1 MSDKDFEK
9 NNINGENDFSS
20 NSEPADVEGSNADS
34 GFEEESS
41 WQFEASAPSLNADFL
56 QSAGNAEIKVE
67 AAQYYAPEPAEPQEN
82 QASSKDI
89 VIKKEKVSVI
99 LSSIIAVI
107 VIAIIAV
114 LGVRYYTVPNS
125 NEKMNPG
132 NVAVTVGNTNVSV
145 GLYNYY
151 YDSIVYEY
159 TYYAAYGYYDLD
171 TTKDFG
177 AQFTTDEEGNELSWE
192 DYFRKLTL
200 QRLTNYTMNYEKGLE
215 AGITL
220 TDEQQEQIESQLE
233 SIKEQASSENKS
245 VNEYVNDNFGENC
258 GLETL
263 RKFLEQ
269 YFIANNYN
277 NRSTIEDRPS
287 DDEISAYFDENSS
300 KYQSCSIALIELE
313 FDTTDDDTKAKSIEN
328 AKSYMS
334 KITDIES
341 MKAIMPE
348 ASESLIEQYVSSG
361 YFETKEE
368 AVQTLLDSIESTET
382 RTNVESYFDEEIAS
396 WLFDEATPV
405 NSLNYFASEDYGI
418 IYIILKTAQP
428 VLDDTQVYSVR
439 HILITPADEG
449 EESTSSTNTT
459 YTDEQWA
466 NALSEAEAI
475 VDEYNKGEKTELAF
489 AELAEEYSE
498 DTESTSAGSSGLYG
512 GGYEGTHL
520 GEMVSEFEN
529 WAVDPARKYGDVD
542 IVKSEYG
549 YHIMYFIYAGPEY
562 YYNAQTDLVSERN
575 NEEIKNYPS
584 KERAGMKNVHVAK
597 PGDEK
602 IYTAKT
608 SY

>member
-9 NNINGENDFSS
+9 DNINGENGVSS
-20 NSEPADVEGSNADS
+20 NPAPADSENSKADY
-34 GFEEESS
+34 EEESS
-41 WQFEASAPSLNADFL
+41 WEFEASAPSLNADFL
-56 QSAGNAEIKVE
+56 QSAGDAEIKVE
-67 AAQYYAPEPAEPQEN
+67 APQYYAPELAAPQAN
-82 QASSKDI
+82 QVASKDI
-89 VIKKEKVSVI
+89 VIKKEKVTVI

-107 VIAIIAV
+107 VIAIIAF

-125 NEKMNPG
+125 DERMNPG
-132 NVAVTVGNTNVSV
+132 NIAVTIGNTDVSV

-177 AQFTTDEEGNELSWE
+177 AQFTKDEDGNELSWE
-192 DYFRKLTL
+192 AYFRKLAL
-200 QRLTNYTMNYEKGLE
+200 QRLTNYTMNYEKALE

-220 TDEQQEQIESQLE
+220 TDEQKEQIDSQLE

-245 VNEYVNDNFGENC
+245 VNEYVNEKFGENC

-269 YFIANNYN
+269 YFIAGNYY
-277 NRSTIEDRPS
+277 NRSTIENRPS
-287 DDEISAYFDENSS
+287 EDEVNAYFDENSN

-313 FDTTDDDTKAKSIEN
+313 YDTTDDDTKAKSIEN

-334 KITDIES
+334 KITDVES
-341 MKAIMPE
+341 MKAVMPE
-348 ASESLIEQYVSSG
+348 ASASLIEQYVSAG
-361 YFETKEE
+361 YFETQEE

-382 RTNVESYFDEEIAS
+382 RTNVESYFDEDTAS

-418 IYIILKTAQP
+418 VYVILKTAQP
-428 VLDDTQVYSVR
+428 VLDDAQVYSVR
-439 HILITPADEG
+439 HILITPANSED
-449 EESTSSTNTT
+449 ESTSSTETG

-466 NALSEAEAI
+466 NALNKAEAI

-512 GGYEGTHL
+512 GGYEGTNI
-520 GEMVSEFEN
+520 GEMVSEFEG
-529 WAVDPARKYGDVD
+529 WAVDSSRKYGDVD

-549 YHIMYFIYAGPEY
+549 YHIMYFIFAGPEY
-562 YYNAQTDLVSERN
+562 YYNAQTDLAEERN

-584 KERAGMKNVHVAK
+584 KERAGMKNVHIAK
-597 PGDEK
+597 PGDDK
-602 IYTAKT
+602 IYSAST
-608 SY
+608 SQ

>member
-9 NNINGENDFSS
+9 DNINGENGVSS
-20 NSEPADVEGSNADS
+20 NPAPADSESSKADY
-34 GFEEESS
+34 EEESS
-41 WQFEASAPSLNADFL
+41 WKFEASAPSLNADFL
-56 QSAGNAEIKVE
+56 QSAGDAEIKVE
-67 AAQYYAPEPAEPQEN
+67 TPQYYAPEPAAPQEN
-82 QASSKDI
+82 QVASKDI
-89 VIKKEKVSVI
+89 VIKKEKVTVI

-107 VIAIIAV
+107 VIAIIAF

-125 NEKMNPG
+125 DERMNPG
-132 NVAVTVGNTNVSV
+132 NVAVTIGNTDVSV

-177 AQFTTDEEGNELSWE
+177 AQFTKDEEGNELSWE
-192 DYFRKLTL
+192 AYFRKLAL
-200 QRLTNYTMNYEKGLE
+200 QRLTNYTMNYEKALE

-220 TDEQQEQIESQLE
+220 TDEQKEQIDSQLE

-245 VNEYVNDNFGENC
+245 VNEYVNEKFGENC

-269 YFIANNYN
+269 YFIAGNYY
-277 NRSTIEDRPS
+277 NRSTIENRPS
-287 DDEISAYFDENSS
+287 EDEVNAYFDENSN

-313 FDTTDDDTKAKSIEN
+313 YDTTDDDTKAKSIEN

-334 KITDIES
+334 KITDVES
-341 MKAIMPE
+341 MKAVMPE
-348 ASESLIEQYVSSG
+348 ASASLIEQYVSAG
-361 YFETKEE
+361 YFETQEE

-382 RTNVESYFDEEIAS
+382 RTNFESYFDEDTAS

-405 NSLNYFASEDYGI
+405 NSVNYFASEDYGI
-418 IYIILKTAQP
+418 VYVILKTAQP
-428 VLDDTQVYSVR
+428 VLDDAQVYSVR
-439 HILITPADEG
+439 HILITPANSED
-449 EESTSSTNTT
+449 ESTSSTETG

-466 NALSEAEAI
+466 NALSKAEAI

-512 GGYEGTHL
+512 GGYEGTHI
-520 GEMVSEFEN
+520 GEMVSEFEG
-529 WAVDPARKYGDVD
+529 WAVAPSRKYGDVD

-549 YHIMYFIYAGPEY
+549 YHIMYFIFAGPEY
-562 YYNAQTDLVSERN
+562 YYNAQTDLAEERN

-584 KERAGMKNVHVAK
+584 KERVGMKNVHIAK
-597 PGDEK
+597 PGDDK
-602 IYTAKT
+602 IYSAST
-608 SY
+608 SH

>member
-9 NNINGENDFSS
+9 DNINGENGVSS
-20 NSEPADVEGSNADS
+20 NPAPADSESSKADY
-34 GFEEESS
+34 EEESS
-41 WQFEASAPSLNADFL
+41 WEFEASAPSLNADFL
-56 QSAGNAEIKVE
+56 QSAGDAEIKVE
-67 AAQYYAPEPAEPQEN
+67 TPQYYAPEPAAPQEN
-82 QASSKDI
+82 QVASKDI
-89 VIKKEKVSVI
+89 VIKKEKVTVI

-125 NEKMNPG
+125 DERMNPG
-132 NVAVTVGNTNVSV
+132 NVAVTIGNTDVSV

-177 AQFTTDEEGNELSWE
+177 AQFTKDEEGNELSWE
-192 DYFRKLTL
+192 AYFRKLAL
-200 QRLTNYTMNYEKGLE
+200 QRLTNYTMNYEKALE

-220 TDEQQEQIESQLE
+220 TDEQKEQIDSQLE

-245 VNEYVNDNFGENC
+245 VNEYVNEKFGENC

-269 YFIANNYN
+269 YFIAGNYY
-277 NRSTIEDRPS
+277 NRSTIENRPS
-287 DDEISAYFDENSS
+287 EDEVNAYFDENSN

-313 FDTTDDDTKAKSIEN
+313 YDTTDDDTKAKSIEN

-334 KITDIES
+334 KITDVDS
-341 MKAIMPE
+341 MKKIMPE
-348 ASESLIEQYVSSG
+348 ASASLIEQYVSAG
-361 YFETKEE
+361 YFETQEE

-382 RTNVESYFDEEIAS
+382 RTNVESYFNEDTAS

-418 IYIILKTAQP
+418 VYVILKTAQP
-428 VLDDTQVYSVR
+428 VLDDAQVYSVR
-439 HILITPADEG
+439 HILITPANSED
-449 EESTSSTNTT
+449 ESTSSTETG

-466 NALSEAEAI
+466 NALSKAEAI

-520 GEMVSEFEN
+520 GEMVSEFEG
-529 WAVDPARKYGDVD
+529 WAVDSSRKYGDVD

-549 YHIMYFIYAGPEY
+549 YHIMYFIFAGPEY
-562 YYNAQTDLVSERN
+562 YYNAQTDLAEERN

-584 KERAGMKNVHVAK
+584 KERAGMKNVHIAK
-597 PGDEK
+597 PGDDK
-602 IYTAKT
+602 IYSAST
-608 SY
+608 SH

>member
-9 NNINGENDFSS
+9 DNINGENGVSS
-20 NSEPADVEGSNADS
+20 NPAPADSENSKADY
-34 GFEEESS
+34 EEESS
-41 WQFEASAPSLNADFL
+41 WEFEASAPSLNADFL
-56 QSAGNAEIKVE
+56 QSAGDAEIKVE
-67 AAQYYAPEPAEPQEN
+67 APQYYAPEPAAPQEN
-82 QASSKDI
+82 QVASKDI
-89 VIKKEKVSVI
+89 VIKKEKVTVI

-125 NEKMNPG
+125 DERMNPG
-132 NVAVTVGNTNVSV
+132 NVAVTIGNTDVSV

-177 AQFTTDEEGNELSWE
+177 AQFTKDEDGNELSWE
-192 DYFRKLTL
+192 AYFRKLAL
-200 QRLTNYTMNYEKGLE
+200 QRLTNYTMNYEKALE

-220 TDEQQEQIESQLE
+220 TDEQKEQIDSQLE

-245 VNEYVNDNFGENC
+245 VNEYVNEKFGENC

-269 YFIANNYN
+269 YFIAGNYY
-277 NRSTIEDRPS
+277 NRSTIENRPS
-287 DDEISAYFDENSS
+287 EDEVNAYFDENSN

-313 FDTTDDDTKAKSIEN
+313 YDTTDDDTKAKSIEN

-334 KITDIES
+334 KITDVES
-341 MKAIMPE
+341 MKAVMPE
-348 ASESLIEQYVSSG
+348 ASASLIEQYVSAG
-361 YFETKEE
+361 YFETQEE

-382 RTNVESYFDEEIAS
+382 RTNFESYFDEDTAN

-405 NSLNYFASEDYGI
+405 NSVNYFASEDYGI
-418 IYIILKTAQP
+418 VYVILKTAQP
-428 VLDDTQVYSVR
+428 VLDDAQVYSVR
-439 HILITPADEG
+439 HILITPANSED
-449 EESTSSTNTT
+449 ESTSSTETG

-466 NALSEAEAI
+466 NALSKAEAI

-512 GGYEGTHL
+512 GGYEGTNI
-520 GEMVSEFEN
+520 GEMVSEFEG
-529 WAVDPARKYGDVD
+529 WAVDSSRKYGDVD

-549 YHIMYFIYAGPEY
+549 YHIMYFIFAGPEY
-562 YYNAQTDLVSERN
+562 YYNAQTDLAEERN

-584 KERAGMKNVHVAK
+584 KERAGMKNVHIAK
-597 PGDEK
+597 PGDDK
-602 IYTAKT
+602 IYSAST
-608 SY
+608 SQ

>member
-9 NNINGENDFSS
+9 DNINGENGVSS
-20 NSEPADVEGSNADS
+20 NPAPADSENSKADY
-34 GFEEESS
+34 EEESS
-41 WQFEASAPSLNADFL
+41 WEFEASAPSLNADFL
-56 QSAGNAEIKVE
+56 QSAGDAEIKVE
-67 AAQYYAPEPAEPQEN
+67 APQYYAPEPAAPQEN
-82 QASSKDI
+82 QVASKDI
-89 VIKKEKVSVI
+89 VIKKEKVTVI

-125 NEKMNPG
+125 DERMNPG
-132 NVAVTVGNTNVSV
+132 NVAVTIGNTDVSV

-177 AQFTTDEEGNELSWE
+177 AQFTKDEDGNELSWE
-192 DYFRKLTL
+192 AYFRKLAL
-200 QRLTNYTMNYEKGLE
+200 QRLTNYTMNYEKALE

-220 TDEQQEQIESQLE
+220 TDEQKEQIDSQLE

-245 VNEYVNDNFGENC
+245 VNEYVNEKFGENC

-269 YFIANNYN
+269 YFIAGNYY
-277 NRSTIEDRPS
+277 NRSTIENRPS
-287 DDEISAYFDENSS
+287 EDEVNAYFDENSN

-313 FDTTDDDTKAKSIEN
+313 YDTTDDDTKAKSIEN

-334 KITDIES
+334 KITDVDS
-341 MKAIMPE
+341 MKAVMPE
-348 ASESLIEQYVSSG
+348 ASASLIEQYVSAG
-361 YFETKEE
+361 YFETQEE

-382 RTNVESYFDEEIAS
+382 RTNFESYFDEDTAN

-405 NSLNYFASEDYGI
+405 NSVNYFASEDYGI
-418 IYIILKTAQP
+418 VYVILKTAQP
-428 VLDDTQVYSVR
+428 VLDDAQVYSVR
-439 HILITPADEG
+439 HILITPANSED
-449 EESTSSTNTT
+449 ESTSSTETG

-466 NALSEAEAI
+466 NALSKAEAI

-512 GGYEGTHL
+512 GGYEGTHI
-520 GEMVSEFEN
+520 GEMVSEFEG
-529 WAVDPARKYGDVD
+529 WAVDSSRKYGDVD

-549 YHIMYFIYAGPEY
+549 YHIMYFIFAGPEY
-562 YYNAQTDLVSERN
+562 YYNAQTDLAEERN

-584 KERAGMKNVHVAK
+584 KERAGMKNVHIAK
-597 PGDEK
+597 PGDDK
-602 IYTAKT
+602 IYSAST
-608 SY
+608 SQ

>member
-1 MSDKDFEK
+1 MSDKEFEK
-9 NNINGENDFSS
+9 DNINGENGMSS
-20 NSEPADVEGSNADS
+20 NPEPADSESSKADY
-34 GFEEESS
+34 EEESS
-41 WQFEASAPSLNADFL
+41 WEFEASAPSLNADFL
-56 QSAGNAEIKVE
+56 QSAGDAEIKVE
-67 AAQYYAPEPAEPQEN
+67 APQYYAPEPAAPQEN
-82 QASSKDI
+82 QVASKDI
-89 VIKKEKVSVI
+89 VIKKEKVTVI

-125 NEKMNPG
+125 DERMNPG
-132 NVAVTVGNTNVSV
+132 NIAVTIGNTDVSV

-177 AQFTTDEEGNELSWE
+177 AQFTKDEEGNELSWE
-192 DYFRKLTL
+192 AYFRKLAL
-200 QRLTNYTMNYEKGLE
+200 QRLTNYTMNYEKALE

-220 TDEQQEQIESQLE
+220 TDEQKEQIDSQLE

-245 VNEYVNDNFGENC
+245 VNEYVNEKFGENC

-269 YFIANNYN
+269 YFIAGNYY
-277 NRSTIEDRPS
+277 NRSTIENRPS
-287 DDEISAYFDENSS
+287 EDEVNAYFDENSN

-313 FDTTDDDTKAKSIEN
+313 YDTTDDDTKAKSIEN

-334 KITDIES
+334 KITDVES
-341 MKAIMPE
+341 MKAVMPE
-348 ASESLIEQYVSSG
+348 ASASLIEQYVSAG
-361 YFETKEE
+361 YFETQEE

-382 RTNVESYFDEEIAS
+382 RTNFESYFDEDTAN

-405 NSLNYFASEDYGI
+405 NSVNYFASEDYGI
-418 IYIILKTAQP
+418 VYVILKTAQP
-428 VLDDTQVYSVR
+428 VLDDAQVYSVR
-439 HILITPADEG
+439 HILITPANSED
-449 EESTSSTNTT
+449 ESTSSTETG

-466 NALSEAEAI
+466 NALSKAEAI

-512 GGYEGTHL
+512 GGYEGTHI
-520 GEMVSEFEN
+520 GEMVSEFEG
-529 WAVDPARKYGDVD
+529 WAVDSSRKYGDVD

-549 YHIMYFIYAGPEY
+549 YHIMYFIFAGPEY
-562 YYNAQTDLVSERN
+562 YYNAQTDLAEERN

-584 KERAGMKNVHVAK
+584 KERVGMKNVHIAK
-597 PGDEK
+597 PGDDK
-602 IYTAKT
+602 IYSAST
-608 SY
+608 SQ

>member
-9 NNINGENDFSS
+9 DNINGENGVSS
-20 NSEPADVEGSNADS
+20 NPAPADSESSKADY
-34 GFEEESS
+34 EEESS
-41 WQFEASAPSLNADFL
+41 WKFEASAPSLNADFL
-56 QSAGNAEIKVE
+56 QSAGDAEIKVE
-67 AAQYYAPEPAEPQEN
+67 APQYYAPEPAAPQEN
-82 QASSKDI
+82 QVASKDI
-89 VIKKEKVSVI
+89 VIKKEKVTVI

-125 NEKMNPG
+125 DERMNPG
-132 NVAVTVGNTNVSV
+132 NVAVTIGNTDVSV

-177 AQFTTDEEGNELSWE
+177 AQFTKDEDGNELSWE
-192 DYFRKLTL
+192 AYFRKLAL
-200 QRLTNYTMNYEKGLE
+200 QRLTNYTMNYEKALE

-220 TDEQQEQIESQLE
+220 TDEQKEQIDSQLE

-245 VNEYVNDNFGENC
+245 VNEYVNEKFGENC

-269 YFIANNYN
+269 YFIAGNYY
-277 NRSTIEDRPS
+277 NRSTIENRPS
-287 DDEISAYFDENSS
+287 EDEVNAYFDENSN

-313 FDTTDDDTKAKSIEN
+313 YDTTDDDTKAKSIEN

-334 KITDIES
+334 KITDVES
-341 MKAIMPE
+341 MKAVMPE
-348 ASESLIEQYVSSG
+348 ASASLIEQYVSAG
-361 YFETKEE
+361 YFETQEE

-382 RTNVESYFDEEIAS
+382 RTNVESYFDEDTAS

-405 NSLNYFASEDYGI
+405 NSVNYFASEDYGI
-418 IYIILKTAQP
+418 VYVILKTAQP
-428 VLDDTQVYSVR
+428 VLDDAQVYSVR
-439 HILITPADEG
+439 HILITPANSED
-449 EESTSSTNTT
+449 ESTSSTETG

-466 NALSEAEAI
+466 NALNKAEAI

-512 GGYEGTHL
+512 GGYEGTNI
-520 GEMVSEFEN
+520 GEMVSEFEG
-529 WAVDPARKYGDVD
+529 WAVDSSRKYGDVD

-549 YHIMYFIYAGPEY
+549 YHIMYFIFAGPEY
-562 YYNAQTDLVSERN
+562 YYNAQTDLAEERN

-584 KERAGMKNVHVAK
+584 KERAGMKNVHIAK
-597 PGDEK
+597 PGDDK
-602 IYTAKT
+602 IYSAST
-608 SY
+608 SQ

>member
-1 MSDKDFEK
+1 MSDKEFEK
-9 NNINGENDFSS
+9 DNINGENGMSS
-20 NSEPADVEGSNADS
+20 NPEPADSESSKADY
-34 GFEEESS
+34 EEESS
-41 WQFEASAPSLNADFL
+41 WEFEASAPSLNADFL
-56 QSAGNAEIKVE
+56 QSAGDAEIKVE
-67 AAQYYAPEPAEPQEN
+67 APQYYAPEPAAPQEN
-82 QASSKDI
+82 QVASKDI
-89 VIKKEKVSVI
+89 VIKKEKVTVI

-125 NEKMNPG
+125 DERMNPG
-132 NVAVTVGNTNVSV
+132 NIAVTIGNTDVSV

-177 AQFTTDEEGNELSWE
+177 AQFTKDEDGNELSWE
-192 DYFRKLTL
+192 AYFRKLAL
-200 QRLTNYTMNYEKGLE
+200 QRLTNYTMNYEKALE

-220 TDEQQEQIESQLE
+220 TDEQKEQIDSQLE

-245 VNEYVNDNFGENC
+245 VNEYVNEKFGENC

-269 YFIANNYN
+269 YFIAGNYY
-277 NRSTIEDRPS
+277 NRSTIENRPS
-287 DDEISAYFDENSS
+287 EDEVNAYFDENSN

-313 FDTTDDDTKAKSIEN
+313 YDTTDDDTKAKSIEN

-334 KITDIES
+334 KITDVES
-341 MKAIMPE
+341 MKAVMPE
-348 ASESLIEQYVSSG
+348 ASASLIEQYVSAG
-361 YFETKEE
+361 YFETQEE

-382 RTNVESYFDEEIAS
+382 RTNFESYFDEDTAN

-405 NSLNYFASEDYGI
+405 NSVNYFASEDYGI
-418 IYIILKTAQP
+418 VYVILKTAQP
-428 VLDDTQVYSVR
+428 VLDDAQVYSVR
-439 HILITPADEG
+439 HILITPANSED
-449 EESTSSTNTT
+449 ESTSSTETG

-466 NALSEAEAI
+466 NALSKAEAI

-512 GGYEGTHL
+512 GGYEGTHI
-520 GEMVSEFEN
+520 GEMVSEFEG
-529 WAVDPARKYGDVD
+529 WAVDSSRKYGDVD

-549 YHIMYFIYAGPEY
+549 YHIMYFIFAGPEY
-562 YYNAQTDLVSERN
+562 YYNAQTDLAEERN

-584 KERAGMKNVHVAK
+584 KERVGMKNVHIAK
-597 PGDEK
+597 PGDDK
-602 IYTAKT
+602 IYSAST
-608 SY
+608 SH

>member
-9 NNINGENDFSS
+9 DNINGENGVSS
-20 NSEPADVEGSNADS
+20 NPAPADSESSNKADY
-34 GFEEESS
+34 EEESS
-41 WQFEASAPSLNADFL
+41 WEFEASAPSLNADFL
-56 QSAGNAEIKVE
+56 QSAGDAEIKVE
-67 AAQYYAPEPAEPQEN
+67 TPQYYAPEPAAPQEN
-82 QASSKDI
+82 QVASKDI
-89 VIKKEKVSVI
+89 VIKKEKVTVI

-125 NEKMNPG
+125 DERMNPG
-132 NVAVTVGNTNVSV
+132 NIAVTIGNTDVSV

-177 AQFTTDEEGNELSWE
+177 AQFTKDEEGNELSWE
-192 DYFRKLTL
+192 AYFRKLAL
-200 QRLTNYTMNYEKGLE
+200 QRLTNYTMNYEKALE

-220 TDEQQEQIESQLE
+220 TDEQKEQIDSQLE

-245 VNEYVNDNFGENC
+245 VNEYVNEKFGENC

-269 YFIANNYN
+269 YFIAGNYY
-277 NRSTIEDRPS
+277 NRSTIENRPS
-287 DDEISAYFDENSS
+287 EDEVNAYFDENSN

-313 FDTTDDDTKAKSIEN
+313 YDTTDDDTKAKSIEN

-334 KITDIES
+334 KITDVES
-341 MKAIMPE
+341 MKAVMPE
-348 ASESLIEQYVSSG
+348 ASASLIEQYVSAG
-361 YFETKEE
+361 YFETQEE

-382 RTNVESYFDEEIAS
+382 RTNFESYFDEDTAN

-418 IYIILKTAQP
+418 VYVILKTAQP
-428 VLDDTQVYSVR
+428 VLDDAQVYSVR
-439 HILITPADEG
+439 HILITPANSED
-449 EESTSSTNTT
+449 ESTSSTETG

-466 NALSEAEAI
+466 NALNKAEAI

-512 GGYEGTHL
+512 GGYEGTHI
-520 GEMVSEFEN
+520 GEMVSEFEG
-529 WAVDPARKYGDVD
+529 WAVDPSRKYGDVD

-549 YHIMYFIYAGPEY
+549 YHIMYFIFAGPEY
-562 YYNAQTDLVSERN
+562 YYNAQTDLAEERN
-575 NEEIKNYPS
+575 NEEIKKYPS
-584 KERAGMKNVHVAK
+584 KERAGMKNVHIAK
-597 PGDEK
+597 PGDDK
-602 IYTAKT
+602 IYSAST
-608 SY
+608 SH

>member
-9 NNINGENDFSS
+9 DNINGENGVSS
-20 NSEPADVEGSNADS
+20 NPEPADSESSKADY
-34 GFEEESS
+34 EEESS
-41 WQFEASAPSLNADFL
+41 WEFEASAPSLNADFL
-56 QSAGNAEIKVE
+56 QSAGDAEIKVE
-67 AAQYYAPEPAEPQEN
+67 TPQYYAPEPAAPQEN
-82 QASSKDI
+82 QVASKDI
-89 VIKKEKVSVI
+89 VIKKEKVTVI

-125 NEKMNPG
+125 DERMNPG
-132 NVAVTVGNTNVSV
+132 NIAVTIGNTDVSV

-171 TTKDFG
+171 TTKNFG
-177 AQFTTDEEGNELSWE
+177 AQFTKDEEGNELSWE
-192 DYFRKLTL
+192 AYFRKLAL
-200 QRLTNYTMNYEKGLE
+200 QRLTNYTMNYEKALE

-220 TDEQQEQIESQLE
+220 TDEQKEQIDSQLE

-245 VNEYVNDNFGENC
+245 VNEYVNEKFGENC

-269 YFIANNYN
+269 YFIAGNYY
-277 NRSTIEDRPS
+277 NRSTIENRPS
-287 DDEISAYFDENSS
+287 EDEVNAYFDENSN

-313 FDTTDDDTKAKSIEN
+313 YDTTDDDTKAKSIEN

-334 KITDIES
+334 KITDVES
-341 MKAIMPE
+341 MKAVMPE
-348 ASESLIEQYVSSG
+348 ASASLIEQYVSAG
-361 YFETKEE
+361 YFETQEE

-382 RTNVESYFDEEIAS
+382 RTNFESYFDEDTAS

-405 NSLNYFASEDYGI
+405 NSVNYFASEDYGI
-418 IYIILKTAQP
+418 VYVILKTAQP
-428 VLDDTQVYSVR
+428 VLDDAQVYSVR
-439 HILITPADEG
+439 HILITPANSED
-449 EESTSSTNTT
+449 ESTSSTETG

-466 NALSEAEAI
+466 NALNKAEAI

-512 GGYEGTHL
+512 GGYEGTNI
-520 GEMVSEFEN
+520 GEMVSEFEG
-529 WAVDPARKYGDVD
+529 WAVDSSRKYGDVD

-549 YHIMYFIYAGPEY
+549 YHIMYFIFAGPEY
-562 YYNAQTDLVSERN
+562 YYNAQTDLAEERN

-584 KERAGMKNVHVAK
+584 KERAGMKNVHIAK
-597 PGDEK
+597 PGDDK
-602 IYTAKT
+602 IYSAST
-608 SY
+608 SQ

>member
-9 NNINGENDFSS
+9 DNINGENGVSS
-20 NSEPADVEGSNADS
+20 NPAPADSESSNKADY
-34 GFEEESS
+34 EEESS
-41 WQFEASAPSLNADFL
+41 WKFEASAPSLNADFL
-56 QSAGNAEIKVE
+56 QSAGDAEIKVE
-67 AAQYYAPEPAEPQEN
+67 TPQYYAPEPAAPQEN
-82 QASSKDI
+82 QVASKDI
-89 VIKKEKVSVI
+89 VIKKEKVTVI

-125 NEKMNPG
+125 DERMNPG
-132 NVAVTVGNTNVSV
+132 NVAVTIGNTDVSV

-177 AQFTTDEEGNELSWE
+177 AQFTKDEEGNELSWE
-192 DYFRKLTL
+192 AYFRKLAL
-200 QRLTNYTMNYEKGLE
+200 QRLTNYTMNYEKALE

-220 TDEQQEQIESQLE
+220 TDEQKEQIDSQLE

-245 VNEYVNDNFGENC
+245 VNEYVNEKFGENC

-269 YFIANNYN
+269 YFIAGNYY
-277 NRSTIEDRPS
+277 NRSTIENRPS
-287 DDEISAYFDENSS
+287 EDEVNAYFDENSN

-313 FDTTDDDTKAKSIEN
+313 YDTTDDDTKAKSIEN

-334 KITDIES
+334 KITDVES
-341 MKAIMPE
+341 MKAVMPE
-348 ASESLIEQYVSSG
+348 ASASLIEQYVSAG
-361 YFETKEE
+361 YFETQEE

-382 RTNVESYFDEEIAS
+382 RTNFESYFDEDTAN

-405 NSLNYFASEDYGI
+405 NSVNYFASEDYGI
-418 IYIILKTAQP
+418 VYVILKTAQP
-428 VLDDTQVYSVR
+428 VLDDAQVYSVR
-439 HILITPADEG
+439 HILITPANSED
-449 EESTSSTNTT
+449 ESTSSTETG

-466 NALSEAEAI
+466 NALSKAEAI

-498 DTESTSAGSSGLYG
+498 DTESLPVQAVFTAAAMRAPISEKWFPSLKAGRLLPHAN
-512 GGYEGTHL
+512 T
-520 GEMVSEFEN
+520 EMLISLRVNTVIILCILFLQVPSIIIMLKRI
-529 WAVDPARKYGDVD
+529 WQRK
-542 IVKSEYG
+542 E
-549 YHIMYFIYAGPEY
+549 IM
-562 YYNAQTDLVSERN
+562 
-575 NEEIKNYPS
+575 K
-584 KERAGMKNVHVAK
+584 K
-597 PGDEK
+597 
-602 IYTAKT
+602 
-608 SY
+608 